1 MYLIFNKEYVFWIKI
16 NSYDGNLS
24 LKFRSDGPSDLLNE
38 LWLGD
43 PGSTLTINFLKKWI
57 TW

>member
-16 NSYDGNLS
+16 NLYDGNLF
-24 LKFRSDGPSDLLNE
+24 LKFCSDGFSDLLNE

-43 PGSTLTINFLKKWI
+43 FGLILIIIF
-57 TW
+57 

>member
-24 LKFRSDGPSDLLNE
+24 LKFRSDGPSDLLYE

-43 PGSTLTINFLKKWI
+43 PGSTLTITF
-57 TW
+57 

>member
-16 NSYDGNLS
+16 NLYDGNLS
-24 LKFRSDGPSDLLNE
+24 LKFRSDGPSDLFNE

-43 PGSTLTINFLKKWI
+43 PGSTLTITF
-57 TW
+57 